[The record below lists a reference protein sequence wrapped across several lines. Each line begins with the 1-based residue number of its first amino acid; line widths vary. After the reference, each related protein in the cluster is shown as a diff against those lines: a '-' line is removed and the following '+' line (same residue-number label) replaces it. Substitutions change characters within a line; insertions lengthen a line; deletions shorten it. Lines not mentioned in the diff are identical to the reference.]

1 MSAIPAPATTPGGY
15 WARHRTIVI
24 TWPAEMRGVAAIGR
38 WRRNADGSV
47 SCEYTRETLALAL
60 ETMREVQR

>member
-1 MSAIPAPATTPGGY
+1 MSAIPAPAASSGY
-15 WARHRTIVI
+15 WARHQTIVI
-24 TWPAEMRGVAAIGR
+24 TWPAGMRGVAAIGR